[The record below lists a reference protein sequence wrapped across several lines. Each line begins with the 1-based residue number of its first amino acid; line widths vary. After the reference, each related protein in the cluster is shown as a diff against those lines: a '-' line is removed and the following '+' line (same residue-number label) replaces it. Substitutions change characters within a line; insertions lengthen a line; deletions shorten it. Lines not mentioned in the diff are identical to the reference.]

1 MIFNVL
7 GNTIDFVFGFMY
19 FDLGVGSWYG
29 INLSIDFLL
38 FENGSF
44 SDVDGKFSF
53 TVACVGWDDFLFEL
67 VFFDHELEVDV
78 NIFAGCHVVG
88 FLLLFFFFGLLHLY
102 PSLFSFLLDFLDGLH
117 WIVVLWVSLCNLNK
131 KKFICI
137 FTNLFSVILC
147 IKWSGI
153 SMF

>member
-1 MIFNVL
+1 MIFNIL
-7 GNTIDFVFGFMY
+7 GNTVDFVFRLMY
-19 FDLGVGSWYG
+19 FDLGVGSWDG

-44 SDVDGKFSF
+44 SDIDGKFSF
-53 TVACVGWDDFLFEL
+53 AVACVGRNDFLSEL
-67 VFFDHELEVDV
+67 VFFDHEFEVDV
-78 NIFAGCHVVG
+78 NIFARSHVVG
-88 FLLLFFFFGLLHLY
+88 FLLLFFLFGLLHLN
-102 PSLFSFLLDFLDGLH
+102 PSLFSFLLDFFDGLH
-117 WIVVLWVSLCNLNK
+117 WVVVLWVLLCNLNK

-153 SMF
+153 SKF